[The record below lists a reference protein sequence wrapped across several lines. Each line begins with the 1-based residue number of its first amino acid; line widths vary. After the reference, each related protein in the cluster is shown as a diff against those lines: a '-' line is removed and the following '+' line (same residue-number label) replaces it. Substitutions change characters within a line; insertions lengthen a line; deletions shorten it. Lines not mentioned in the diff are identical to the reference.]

1 MRKRA
6 YKQFGTNSTKHRPII
21 ITKSVTTNTYF
32 HNNNNN
38 NNNKLIYIVVVV
50 VVVVVRKDKEVD
62 LYSAYRQYNS
72 TTKRSDVDH
81 TELPANTSHLPFLRI
96 SIR

>member
-1 MRKRA
+1 
-6 YKQFGTNSTKHRPII
+6 
-21 ITKSVTTNTYF
+21 
-32 HNNNNN
+32 
-38 NNNKLIYIVVVV
+38 
-50 VVVVVRKDKEVD
+50 VD

-81 TELPANTSHLPFLRI
+81 KELHVPATTPHLPFLRI

>member
-1 MRKRA
+1 MWLPLMIHNDIQTDVMA
-6 YKQFGTNSTKHRPII
+6 TAKHVFSSEKTVRRVKINR
-21 ITKSVTTNTYF
+21 TNTVGD
-32 HNNNNN
+32 NCCCDWQ
-38 NNNKLIYIVVVV
+38 VG
-50 VVVVVRKDKEVD
+50 RKVKEAD

-81 TELPANTSHLPFLRI
+81 TELPANTPHLLFLRI